1 MKIYHTSH
9 FYNNSPLRT
18 YLAGEPMLEK
28 PKIKDNSPAVILSA
42 SLVKKIKKVRVVD
55 SFCVHGTRVS
65 EKVLEMIQTPTEMR
79 TFEVNVNFNFF
90 CL

>member
-42 SLVKKIKKVRVVD
+42 SLIKKIKK
-55 SFCVHGTRVS
+55 
-65 EKVLEMIQTPTEMR
+65 L
-79 TFEVNVNFNFF
+79 
-90 CL
+90 